1 MLRVAKW
8 LAIFLASVI
17 GLLALAIVA
26 VLAFVDP
33 NDHRDTISNV
43 VAEQTGHELVIEGDI
58 GLSFFPWLGLD
69 LGRTRVANP
78 EGFGDEPL
86 AQMDSAGVAVR
97 VLPLLTGELVL
108 DTIRLE
114 GLRANLIVNE
124 AGEANW
130 TLRGPA
136 AETTES
142 TPEPESGPGS
152 GAGSGAGGGLPV
164 DIGTIGGVRVSD
176 LNLRYDN
183 RQTGVVHEAGPVN
196 LQLDDLALGQEVP
209 LTADWVLRAGTG
221 QRLEGDLAAQ
231 LRAGRDL
238 QQFNAD
244 VTELNLTVFG
254 DAYPDDGVELSLS
267 AALTADLAQNTAQ
280 LEDFSA
286 NLGGLELNAD
296 AAVENLTGNDVEA
309 TGEVVIPE
317 ANLREVLAALGQE
330 VPETAD
336 EEALTRFSL
345 DAGFTADA
353 TSAEIPDL
361 TVTLDDTELTG
372 TAAVTDFATAAVT
385 FDLAA
390 DRFDADAYLP
400 PGSDEAGASAEAMG
414 GDGEAADG
422 ETAEIPLEPLRA
434 LNLDGQVRLGE
445 LLVGGFELSD
455 IQVQVSAED
464 GVIRV
469 NPLAASLYQGEY
481 RGDVQ
486 LDATGEELVV
496 TANERL
502 TGVQARPI
510 VQQFLGRDL
519 LRGVGSLTLE
529 GRTTGLEPMALVRE
543 LVAQAELE
551 FADGAVVG
559 LNLAQQLRNAT
570 ARLQGNATG
579 EPEERKTDFSRLAG
593 TLNIDGGRIRNDDL
607 QMQSPLFRIQGGG
620 EADIL
625 EQTVDYDLTINLVGT
640 LEGQGG
646 ESLDRLRGVPI
657 PLTISGSLLSPDI
670 GVDVQRAITQQQ
682 RERVREE
689 REQAEERVREERD
702 QAEDEVREEARDQL
716 QRLLE

>member
-26 VLAFVDP
+26 VLVFVDP
-33 NDHRDTISNV
+33 NDHRDTISDV

-78 EGFGDEPL
+78 EGFGDDPL
-86 AQMDSAGVAVR
+86 ASMDRAGVAVR
-97 VLPLLTGELVL
+97 VLPLLQGELVL

-114 GLRANLIVNE
+114 GLSANLIVNE
-124 AGEANW
+124 DGEANW

-136 AETTES
+136 AETPES
-142 TPEPESGPGS
+142 APEPEPGDGS
-152 GAGSGAGGGLPV
+152 GADGGLPV

-176 LNLRYDN
+176 LNVRYDN

-196 LQLDDLALGQEVP
+196 LQLDDLALDQDVP
-209 LTADWVLRAGTG
+209 LNADWVLRADTG
-221 QRLEGDLAAQ
+221 QRLEGDLTAQ

-238 QQFNAD
+238 RQFGAE
-244 VTELNLTVFG
+244 VTELNLTLFG
-254 DAYPDDGVELSLS
+254 DAYPDDGVQLSL
-267 AALTADLAQNTAQ
+267 AAVLAANLDQDTAR

-286 NLGGLELNAD
+286 DLAGLELKAD
-296 AAVENLTGNDVEA
+296 AAVENLTGENLEA
-309 TGEVVIPE
+309 TGELTIPE

-336 EEALTRFSL
+336 DEALTRFSL
-345 DAGFTADA
+345 DAGFTADT

-361 TVTLDDTELTG
+361 TVVLDDTELTG
-372 TAAVTDFATAAVT
+372 TAGVTDFASAAVT

-390 DRFDADAYLP
+390 DRFNADAYLP
-400 PGSDEAGASAEAMG
+400 PGSDEAGASAEAIG
-414 GDGEAADG
+414 EDEDTAEGEA
-422 ETAEIPLEPLRA
+422 AEIPLEPLRA
-434 LNLDGQVRLGE
+434 LNLDGRVRLGE
-445 LLVGGFELSD
+445 LLVGGFELGDMEVQIKASD
-455 IQVQVSAED
+455 GD
-464 GVIRV
+464 IRV

-502 TGVQARPI
+502 TGVQAQPI

-529 GRTTGLEPMALVRE
+529 GRTSGLEPMALVRE

-579 EPEERKTDFSRLAG
+579 EPEERETDFSRLAG

-607 QMQSPLFRIQGGG
+607 QLQSPLFRIQGGG
-620 EADIL
+620 EADVL
-625 EQTVDYDLTINLVGT
+625 EQTVDYNLTVNLVGT

-646 ESLDRLRGVPI
+646 ESLERLRGVPI
-657 PLTISGSLLSPDI
+657 PLTFSGSLLSPDI
-670 GVDVQRAITQQQ
+670 GVDLEQALTQQQ

-689 REQAEERVREERD
+689 RDRAEERVREERD
-702 QAEDEVREEARDQL
+702 QAEDNVRERARDQL
-716 QRLLE
+716 QRLLD